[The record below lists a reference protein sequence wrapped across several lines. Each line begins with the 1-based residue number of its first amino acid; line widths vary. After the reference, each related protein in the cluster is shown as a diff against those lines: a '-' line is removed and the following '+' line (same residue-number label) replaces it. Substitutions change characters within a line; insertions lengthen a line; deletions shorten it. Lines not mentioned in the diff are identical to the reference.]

1 MPNDDH
7 IRLDELQWK
16 AAGAKVGPI
25 VIEGGPGS
33 GKTTALMT
41 RALLLMQ
48 NKVPERSILFLTP
61 GDDRQA
67 ETLKT
72 AVLRDLP
79 RLTQAMPPERTA
91 LLHHYSYRTLAISWV
106 RRFGPEV
113 LGIPK
118 DMAVWNRTQARVT
131 TYRLAENSN
140 LDRNPASY
148 ELRDV
153 MRWNRFRRSRLT
165 ENIVPDVPSHWHEF
179 VQHYHYEEVK
189 RRQGVLD
196 QDDVI
201 PKALEVM
208 QEGPELLERWRDR
221 VRPHILADNF
231 HILTPVEYRLLQ
243 IVAGRNGSVV
253 AAGDRNQ
260 SIGSWGV
267 STTA

>member
-1 MPNDDH
+1 
-7 IRLDELQWK
+7 
-16 AAGAKVGPI
+16 
-25 VIEGGPGS
+25 
-33 GKTTALMT
+33 
-41 RALLLMQ
+41 
-48 NKVPERSILFLTP
+48 
-61 GDDRQA
+61 
-67 ETLKT
+67 
-72 AVLRDLP
+72 
-79 RLTQAMPPERTA
+79 
-91 LLHHYSYRTLAISWV
+91 
-106 RRFGPEV
+106 
-113 LGIPK
+113 
-118 DMAVWNRTQARVT
+118 
-131 TYRLAENSN
+131 
-140 LDRNPASY
+140 
-148 ELRDV
+148 
-153 MRWNRFRRSRLT
+153 MRWNRFRRSRLP

-201 PKALEVM
+201 PKTLEVM